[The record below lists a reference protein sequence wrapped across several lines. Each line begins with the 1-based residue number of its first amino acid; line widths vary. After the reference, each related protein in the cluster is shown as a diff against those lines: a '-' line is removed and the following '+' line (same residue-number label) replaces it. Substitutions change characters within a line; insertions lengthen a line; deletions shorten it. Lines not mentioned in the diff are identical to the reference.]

1 MKIYSYLALFFIC
14 FHTTQA
20 NAIWEYVSELV
31 GIDDFVKNTATTH
44 RIESKSRDIP
54 YSGKD
59 KATLTIINNPDENTI
74 KISIFYSKGNTVC
87 GRFEITCR
95 VKFDNEP
102 SFPVSFINS
111 NNQENSVLWIDP
123 PEIEKILEKI
133 LNHEV
138 MKVEIKYPTAP
149 PDYLEFRIA
158 GLDRHKVTLLEIS
171 TEDPRNPSDSS
182 FFSPYFGREDNDPNS
197 SKYETSRKYWEDK
210 EAKKKE
216 SPQDIGVNTP
226 ICKKWPDGEIIEI
239 DSGFKKIISS
249 SANPVYPAMSRR
261 ANEKGNV
268 TIRFVIKSTGV
279 VGEYEIT
286 NSSGHKR
293 LDDSAVEAI
302 KSWKFIPATRKGK
315 GLNCWAVQTFNF
327 GLLE

>member
-14 FHTTQA
+14 FHTSQA
-20 NAIWEYVSELV
+20 NAKWEYVSELV
-31 GIDDFVKNTATTH
+31 GIDDFVKNTATTN
-44 RIESKSRDIP
+44 RIESKSKDKP
-54 YSGKD
+54 YVGKD
-59 KATLTIINNPDENTI
+59 KATLTIINNPDGNTI

-123 PEIEKILEKI
+123 PEIEKILDKI
-133 LNHEV
+133 LNHEI

-158 GLDRHKVTLLEIS
+158 GLDRHKVTVLELS
-171 TEDPRNPSDSS
+171 SEDSRNPSNSE
-182 FFSPYFGREDNDPNS
+182 FFSPYFGTEGNDNNA
-197 SKYETSRKYWEDK
+197 SKYESFRKYWEAK

-216 SPQDIGVNTP
+216 LLQEIGTNTP
-226 ICKKWPDGEIIEI
+226 ICKRWPDGEIIII
-239 DSGFKKIISS
+239 DSHFKKITSS
-249 SANPVYPAMSRR
+249 SPNPTYPLTSRR
-261 ANEKGNV
+261 NNEKGSV

-279 VGEYEIT
+279 VGDYDII
-286 NSSGHKR
+286 NSSGYNK
-293 LDDSAVEAI
+293 LDDAAVDAI
-302 KSWKFIPATRKGK
+302 KSWKFTPATIKGK